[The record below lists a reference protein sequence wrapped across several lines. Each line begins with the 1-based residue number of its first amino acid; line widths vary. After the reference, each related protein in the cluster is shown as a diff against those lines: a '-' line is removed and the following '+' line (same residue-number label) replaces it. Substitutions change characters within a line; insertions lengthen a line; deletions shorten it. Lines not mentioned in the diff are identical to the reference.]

1 MATQGGDIRFTFTG
15 DSSGLNSELKKID
28 KNLGEVSKA
37 TAGASNGMEK
47 GLVKGAKAADKAAV
61 KMAGS
66 ISKAKAEMDQASASA
81 KEMGDKMEAAGDAA
95 GTTDSSLA
103 GVGAALGQ
111 VNPKMGELAGTA
123 GDAAGAM
130 EGVLIAARAHPAA
143 FAAVAIV
150 VTMAGLAFN
159 QAEKAANEFEDA
171 MDRASNQADKNI
183 RALERNA
190 DILGQIEGAHFD
202 AMKGVDGFTRGL
214 LDQLEE
220 LDASE
225 KALER
230 RIRTQIN
237 SGKIDEEIGE
247 RDIRLMKE
255 RTQAGREML
264 VELADKERAT
274 RKAREDSLQAAKDT
288 QAAERAAAEAARER
302 AAEEARIAKEKAD
315 RLALMSAELS
325 FEQKM
330 AAVQREAL
338 EFRLDEVSLIEQNA
352 AVKMAALQEEF
363 AALDKHLQAEPHL
376 RQALADAI
384 TAIHDQM
391 NHDIDASNEE
401 LSKKERARRQKDN
414 DEADAEDK
422 ERTEKRLKARDDAFS
437 AGLSITSGVL
447 DITRQLEADMA
458 TASIEER
465 QRLFNIQKGASLADA
480 TINGAVAVT
489 RALAELGP
497 VAGAVAAAAITA
509 TTAAQIS
516 LIAGEEP
523 AFDVGGMIRGGVMSN
538 SDDQMSARV
547 LPGEAILNRSAA
559 ESLGEDGV
567 NALNRGSG
575 LGGVTVVPAY
585 RHFDRFIR
593 DEYRKGGSFRR
604 IVTRERDY
612 PVGQRRY

>member
-37 TAGASNGMEK
+37 TAGASNGMQK
-47 GLVKGAKAADKAAV
+47 GLVKGAKAADKAAD
-61 KMAGS
+61 KMAAS
-66 ISKAKAEMDQASASA
+66 IGKAKAEMDQAATSAD
-81 KEMGDKMEAAGDAA
+81 KMGNKMEAAGDAA
-95 GTTDSSLA
+95 GSTDSSLS

-130 EGVLIAARAHPAA
+130 EGLLIAARAHPVA
-143 FAAVAIV
+143 FAAVALS
-150 VTMAGLAFN
+150 VTMAGLAFGKAQ
-159 QAEKAANEFEDA
+159 QAAEDFEHEMEKAT
-171 MDRASNQADKNI
+171 RQSDKNLK
-183 RALERNA
+183 AHERSA
-190 DILGQIEGAHFD
+190 DILEQVDRAHHDATEGIS
-202 AMKGVDGFTRGL
+202 GFTRGL
-214 LDQLEE
+214 LDQLDE

-230 RIRTQIN
+230 RIRTQIK
-237 SGKIDEEIGE
+237 SGEVDKGVGKRSIK
-247 RDIRLMKE
+247 LLLE
-255 RTQAGREML
+255 RTAASREML
-264 VELADKERAT
+264 SELAANERKIRKDKEA
-274 RKAREDSLQAAKDT
+274 SVQASKDLRD
-288 QAAERAAAEAARER
+288 AERAAADAAKDR
-302 AAEEARIAKEKAD
+302 AAEELRIAKEAAD
-315 RLALMSAELS
+315 RLALLDEELD

-330 AAVQREAL
+330 EAVKRSAL
-338 EFRLDEVSLIEQNA
+338 EFRLDEVSLIKQNA
-352 AVKMAALQEEF
+352 AVKMAALQDEF
-363 AALDKHLQAEPHL
+363 AALNEQLQAEPHL
-376 RQALADAI
+376 RQALAEAV
-384 TAIHDQM
+384 TAVHQEM
-391 NHDIDASNEE
+391 NNDLLESDRE
-401 LSKKERARRQKDN
+401 LIEKEKKLRKEQRKQ
-414 DEADAEDK
+414 EAEDDQ
-422 ERTEKRLKARDDAFS
+422 EALDARIKARDDAFS
-437 AGLSITSGVL
+437 ASLEITSGVL
-447 DITRQLEADMA
+447 NITRQLEEDMA

-465 QRLFNIQKGASLADA
+465 ERLFNIQKGASIADA
-480 TINGAVAVT
+480 TINGAVAIT

-497 VAGAVAAAAITA
+497 VAGAIAAGAIAA

-523 AFDVGGMIRGGVMSN
+523 AFDVGGMVRGGVLSR

-547 LPGEAILNRSAA
+547 LPGEAILNRSAT
-559 ESLGEDGV
+559 ESLGEGGV

-593 DEYRKGGSFRR
+593 DEYRKGGAFRR